1 MNKSHLPSSRIMI
14 ILALISLNLWACR
27 QKKILL
33 QPETAPS
40 VQVIDNEI
48 YKVLDKG
55 TKIEILADGF
65 TWSEGPLWLST
76 LQKLIFTDVPENTIY
91 SWDAKHGK
99 QVYLKPSGYTILNP
113 NGGTEGANGLILD
126 HNGNLIICQHGNRSV
141 AKMLAPLSA
150 PKPNFEY
157 LAQKYDSKLFNSPND
172 LCLSRSGD
180 MYFTDPPYGLP
191 KQDNDPIKELT
202 FNGVYLLKK
211 NGTLILLDSTLTR
224 PNGIALA
231 KDEKYMIV
239 ANSDEKNAIWVKY
252 MLDDD
257 KNIISKSVFAD
268 MTHLVATQK
277 GLPDGL
283 KIHKK
288 GYIFATGPGGVLI
301 FHPDGRHLGTIN
313 TGQATANCAFDEIE
327 SYLYMT
333 AHKYL
338 MRIKIK

>member
-1 MNKSHLPSSRIMI
+1 MNKSDLANSRVI
-14 ILALISLNLWACR
+14 IVSALICLNVWACQ

-33 QPETAPS
+33 HPEITTS

-48 YKVLDKG
+48 YKVIDLG
-55 TKIEILADGF
+55 TKIEILANGF
-65 TWSEGPLWLST
+65 TWSEGPLWLPT

-91 SWDAKHGK
+91 SWDDKHGK
-99 QVYLKPSGYTILNP
+99 QVYLKPSGYTIINP

-126 HNGNLIICQHGNRSV
+126 HYGKLILCQHGNRSV
-141 AKMLAPLSA
+141 ARMDAPVNE

-157 LAQKYDSKLFNSPND
+157 LAKAYKGKLFNSPND
-172 LCLSRSGD
+172 ICLSRSGD

-191 KQDNDPIKELT
+191 KQDNDPIKELP
-202 FNGVYLLKK
+202 FNGIYLMKK
-211 NGTLILLDSTLTR
+211 NGTLILIDSSLTK
-224 PNGIALA
+224 PNGIALS

-257 KNIISKSVFAD
+257 KNITSKRVFAD
-268 MTHLVATQK
+268 MTHLVPKQK

-313 TGQATANCAFDEIE
+313 TGQATANCAFDEDE
-327 SYLYMT
+327 KYLYMT

>member
-1 MNKSHLPSSRIMI
+1 MNKSDLANSRVI
-14 ILALISLNLWACR
+14 IVSALICLNVWACQ

-33 QPETAPS
+33 HPEIATS
-40 VQVIDNEI
+40 VQVIDNEL
-48 YKVLDKG
+48 YKVIDKG

-65 TWSEGPLWLST
+65 TWSEGPLWLPT

-91 SWDAKHGK
+91 SWDDKHGK
-99 QVYLKPSGYTILNP
+99 QVYLKPSGYTIINP

-126 HNGNLIICQHGNRSV
+126 HNGKLILCQHGNRSV
-141 AKMLAPLSA
+141 ARMDAPVNE

-157 LAQKYDSKLFNSPND
+157 LAKAHKGKLFNSPND
-172 LCLSRSGD
+172 ICLSRSGD

-191 KQDNDPIKELT
+191 KQDNDPIKELP
-202 FNGVYLLKK
+202 FNGIYLLKK
-211 NGTLILLDSTLTR
+211 NGTLILIDSTLTR
-224 PNGIALA
+224 PNGIALS

-257 KNIISKSVFAD
+257 KNITSKSVFAD
-268 MTHLVATQK
+268 MTHLVPKQK

-313 TGQATANCAFDEIE
+313 TGQATANCAFDEDE
-327 SYLYMT
+327 KYLYMT